1 MRNALPV
8 LLVMMV
14 LPVVGFAQPGVAAVC
29 DYLPPSGERYY
40 VTLFGG
46 QGDLFRPRTAH
57 TWATFVRTVVTSAG
71 ETIVSEDTI
80 SWLPATLNVRPWA
93 LRAETGANLTLQR
106 TFDFMGSQPQWR
118 QRVAVWGPYE
128 ITADRYAQA
137 MAQKTLLE
145 SGAIRYHS
153 LGLFGRKADVM
164 HCIDGVTRIDAEWE
178 RKADPSRWYGEAGTA
193 QAVRAAV
200 RSGVILN
207 PTVTHDWIIQTINPT
222 GYKLTPR
229 NLNGRPLLGIIR

>member
-1 MRNALPV
+1 MRNSLLA
-8 LLVMMV
+8 LLVMTV
-14 LPVVGFAQPGVAAVC
+14 LPVVGSAQPGVAAVC
-29 DYLPPSGERYY
+29 DYIPSGSERYY

-57 TWATFVRTVVTSAG
+57 TWATFVRTAATPAG
-71 ETIVSEDTI
+71 ETVVSEDTI

-93 LRAETGANLTLQR
+93 LFAEVGTNLTLQQ
-106 TFDFMGSQPQWR
+106 TFDFMGSHRR

-137 MAQKTLLE
+137 LTQKALLE
-145 SGAIRYHS
+145 SGVVRYHS
-153 LGLFGRKADVM
+153 LGLFGRKANVM
-164 HCIDGVTRIDAEWE
+164 HCIDGVTRTDAEWE
-178 RKADPSRWYGEAGTA
+178 RKADPSRWYGEAGTG

-207 PTVTHDWIIQTINPT
+207 PTVTHDWIIQAINPT
-222 GYKLTPR
+222 GFKLTPR
-229 NLNGRPLLGIIR
+229 NLNGRPFLGIAR

>member
-1 MRNALPV
+1 MRHALLA
-8 LLVMMV
+8 LLVVTV
-14 LPVVGFAQPGVAAVC
+14 LPVIGAAQPGVAAVAQYVPLSC
-29 DYLPPSGERYY
+29 GERYF

-46 QGDLFRPRTAH
+46 QGDLLRPRTAH
-57 TWATFVRTVVTSAG
+57 TWATFVRTAVAAGGEQVVA
-71 ETIVSEDTI
+71 EDTI

-93 LRAETGANLTLQR
+93 LFSETGVNLTLQQ
-106 TFDFMGSQPQWR
+106 TFDFMGQNWR
-118 QRVAVWGPYE
+118 QRVVVWGPYE
-128 ITADRYAQA
+128 ITAERYQQA
-137 MAQKTLLE
+137 MVQKALLE

-178 RKADPSRWYGEAGTA
+178 KKANPSRWYGEAGTG

-200 RSGVILN
+200 RSGFILN
-207 PTVTHDWIIQTINPT
+207 PTVTHEWLIHAINPT